1 MKKLFF
7 LIMLFFLFAPPGFC
21 ENTVLRGSV
30 NYTVESARKL
40 AFEGLDLKLDKKLL
54 TPYIEDENNKENLEL
69 IKSHKQTAGR
79 KVMSFVMAK
88 GFVKGYAI
96 IYDDKPEYIY
106 YYSNG
111 GYLVAVDI
119 DKKFDSNTY
128 PYKIGKYSALTG
140 NLISIGFYVSEDE
153 QYVYTKNGKL
163 RAHWVGNT
171 GYNEKGKPIATRDFS
186 DNILENSF

>member
-1 MKKLFF
+1 
-7 LIMLFFLFAPPGFC
+7 MLFFLFAPPGFC

-30 NYTVESARKL
+30 NYTVESARTL

-186 DNILENSF
+186 DNIPENSF